1 MRARSFHS
9 GAIDSPARESQSMTA
24 TRLAVLASL
33 PLLAVLAGCD
43 DAAAPVED
51 DDSEAF
57 AAERV
62 ADESV
67 DHSIV
72 VAVDGRAW
80 PGSRESLKRLIVDE
94 AAAHGGVPP
103 ALALAVARA
112 ASDFSP
118 NTLDVSGAVGIMQLP
133 PEVTERADDDVAAV
147 VANVRAALDHLAD
160 LHARYDGDWRLAL
173 SHFRGG
179 PLRALAGDAGYR
191 SHDYTDAFADD
202 VAHWERLY
210 RRDPV
215 VAAWIRQASGMP
227 RFVDG
232 SAAPLHDA
240 LSRAP
245 QEAASHVGRPA
256 VLGGH
261 DPEYCDVVGRRVV
274 GGGLVAVGGD
284 RFR

>member
-103 ALALAVARA
+103 
-112 ASDFSP
+112 
-118 NTLDVSGAVGIMQLP
+118 
-133 PEVTERADDDVAAV
+133 V